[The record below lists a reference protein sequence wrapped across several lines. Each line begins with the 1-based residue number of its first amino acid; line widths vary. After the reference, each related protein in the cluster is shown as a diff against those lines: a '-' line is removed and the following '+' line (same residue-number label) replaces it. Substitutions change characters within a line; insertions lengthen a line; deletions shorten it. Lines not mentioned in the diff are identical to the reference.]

1 MKYDL
6 IGKKFSRLTVVGLG
20 PTKNNRRTWECL
32 CECGKTTFVQTS
44 NLTKNKTKS
53 CGCLQREK
61 ASLANRD
68 NLIGEN
74 FGRLKVID
82 YQNGYNICQCE
93 CGSICRIKTANLKS
107 GHTKSCG
114 CLQKELTSKAKLI
127 DIIGE
132 KFGKLTVIER
142 VKEEDSQVWYKCKCD
157 CGSEIVTTSFRLRH
171 GITKSCGCIQSFGEE
186 KISEILNLNQI
197 NYQKEFTFPDL
208 IGENGKRYRFDFA
221 IFDSDGKLL
230 NLIEFD
236 GKQQYLGGFSEDL
249 TTIQKRDV
257 IKNNYCY
264 RNKIPLIRIPY
275 TYYEKISLNDLL
287 VDTSNF
293 IMRNIDDDVDGR

>member
-6 IGKKFSRLTVVGLG
+6 IGEKFGRLTVVRLG

-32 CECGKTTFVQTS
+32 CECGKTVFVQTS
-44 NLTKNKTKS
+44 NLTKNKTQS
-53 CGCLQREK
+53 CGCLQKEK
-61 ASLANRD
+61 TSLANRED
-68 NLIGEN
+68 LIGRI
-74 FGRLKVID
+74 FGKLKVVD

-93 CGSICRIKTANLKS
+93 CGSICRVKTTKLKS

-127 DIIGE
+127 DITGE
-132 KFGKLTVIER
+132 KFEKLTVVER
-142 VKEEDSQVWYKCKCD
+142 VKKEDSQVWYRCKCD
-157 CGSEIVTTSFRLRH
+157 CGSEIITTSFRLRH

-236 GKQQYLGGFSEDL
+236 GKQHYLGGFSEDL

-275 TYYEKISLNDLL
+275 TYYDKISLDDLL
-287 VDTSNF
+287 LDTSKF
-293 IMRNIDDDVDGR
+293 IMCDIDDKQ